1 MNKEVNFFLKKRK
14 SFNKEKK
21 KLKILVAS
29 DLHGDVSAVEKL
41 VKKAKKEKVDLVVLC
56 GDITY
61 FGEGLEGMIG
71 PFKKINKKVLIV
83 PGNHENVAT
92 TDFLVQ
98 LYTPGV
104 YNLHG
109 YSIKFKDVGFFGIG
123 SDNSLTI
130 NSKHLEDILNKSYER
145 IKDSKHKILIAHFS
159 PVTRKTKALGMM
171 EWEENKII
179 TKIVKKFKPDFVF
192 CGHIHEFEGL
202 EDKLGKTKI
211 KNVGKHG
218 EIIEI

>member
-1 MNKEVNFFLKKRK
+1 M
-14 SFNKEKK
+14 KEKKQKKEK

-29 DLHGDVSAVEKL
+29 DIHGDKDAVEKL
-41 VKKAKKEKVDLVVLC
+41 AEKAKKENVDLVVIC

-61 FGEGLEGMIG
+61 FGTGLEGMIG
-71 PFKKINKKVLIV
+71 PFRKINKKVLLV
-83 PGNHENVAT
+83 PGNHEDIAT

-98 LYTPGV
+98 MYKPGV

-109 YSIKFKDVGFFGIG
+109 YSIKFKDIGFFGIG
-123 SDNSLTI
+123 FDPSLTLE
-130 NSKHLEDILNKSYER
+130 SKHLEEIISKSYEK
-145 IKDSKHKILIAHFS
+145 IKDSKHKVLITHFA
-159 PVTRKTKALGMM
+159 PETRKFKALG
-171 EWEENKII
+171 EIPWEENKII
-179 TKIVKKFKPDFVF
+179 TRIVKKFKPDLVL
-192 CGHIHEFEGL
+192 CGHMHEFEGL